1 MYIDSQLEFS
11 DSQAIT
17 ATAISTNV
25 IDTLVTTGAA
35 ASTQGTYTVTNTS
48 LDLGQSNEPLYLVVV
63 SNGATFTGTGTI
75 TVSLESSA
83 AVGLGSSTVHYT
95 GPAVTA
101 TSITAGYRY
110 CTIALPHGDYLRYLG
125 LRYTCSGTPATGTFD
140 AFLTTDPAGVR
151 RTLKSGF
158 TVS

>member
-11 DSQAIT
+11 DAQAVT
-17 ATAISTNV
+17 ATAISANV

-35 ASTQGTYTVTNTS
+35 ASAQGTYTVTNAS
-48 LDLGQSNEPLYLVVV
+48 LDLGQDNEPMFLVIQAAAAF
-63 SNGATFTGTGTI
+63 GGTGNI

-83 AVGLGSSTVHYT
+83 AVGLGSATVHYT
-95 GPAVTA
+95 GPAIAVA
-101 TSITAGYRY
+101 TFTAGYRY
-110 CTIALPHGDYLRYLG
+110 ATIALPHGDYLRYVG
-125 LRYTCSGTPATGTFD
+125 LRYTCSGTPSGGTLD